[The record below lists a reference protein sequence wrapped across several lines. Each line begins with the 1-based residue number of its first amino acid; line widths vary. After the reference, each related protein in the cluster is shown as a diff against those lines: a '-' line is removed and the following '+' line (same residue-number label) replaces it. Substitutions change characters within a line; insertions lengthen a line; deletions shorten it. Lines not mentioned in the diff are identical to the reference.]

1 MGSSL
6 NMAKRTKAEI
16 GCWCRTLE
24 AKLSASSYQL
34 DDFAADLRSMCV
46 TAVRQ
51 LFPLDSDLAQKASDL
66 LSEANARMDELDP
79 TSRAPTPDALAEDVP
94 RPTNVV
100 DESFWVS
107 DLDGVSSF
115 LTLEA
120 KRVGVSSRLAADVE
134 LLAEGSVP
142 APRIAGVKRKAK
154 VLDEDKPAAKKVE
167 WSFSTDLQTHLAG
180 LIETVAAQMPDPA
193 VKVTETMQAG
203 TNASSK
209 LYHGVQRSIGTA
221 DYECYKSVLGLR
233 LSCIDACGALQGPE
247 PEAPQR
253 GTAQFARVM
262 SLLLASS
269 SSPKPTLGD
278 IVFEGSCMQTS

>member
-1 MGSSL
+1 
-6 NMAKRTKAEI
+6 MAKRTKAEV

-24 AKLSASSYQL
+24 AKLFASSYRL

-46 TAVRQ
+46 TAVLQ
-51 LFPLDSDLAQKASDL
+51 LFPLDTDIAQRASDL
-66 LSEANARMDELDP
+66 LSEANARLNELDP
-79 TSRAPTPDALAEDVP
+79 TSRAPTPDAQGQDVP
-94 RPTNVV
+94 RPTNVP

-115 LTLEA
+115 LILDA
-120 KRVGVSSRLAADVE
+120 KRVGVSSRPAADVE
-134 LLAEGSVP
+134 LLAEGSVA

-154 VLDEDKPAAKKVE
+154 VLDEDKPAAKRVE

-209 LYHGVQRSIGTA
+209 LYYGIQGRIGTA
-221 DYECYKSVLGLR
+221 DCGCYKSVLSLR
-233 LSCIDACGALQGPE
+233 TNTLTHVVHRRDLSRRQHSGE
-247 PEAPQR
+247 
-253 GTAQFARVM
+253 
-262 SLLLASS
+262 LLNLH
-269 SSPKPTLGD
+269 G
-278 IVFEGSCMQTS
+278 